1 MNTATN
7 ATEEL
12 VNREYKYGFVTEIET
27 DTVPRGLNK
36 DIVRLISAKKNEPS
50 FMLDWRLKAY
60 RHWEK
65 LEKSE
70 AEPKWAN
77 VHYPPIDYQDIVY
90 YAAPKQKKQLGS
102 MDEVD
107 ALLAERGFHVAK
119 KKTASRTSLFELAQY
134 TIDTTDGDATISVYR
149 FQDDAA
155 AAKFRDAVA
164 SGRRALTM
172 GHVVFVVPDTDD
184 AGSLFDRL
192 AAK

>member
-36 DIVRLISAKKNEPS
+36 EIVRLISAKKNEPS

-77 VHYPPIDYQDIVY
+77 VHYPPIDYQDLIY
-90 YAAPKQKKQLGS
+90 YSAPKTNSQLWALSFVPFPRRCRS
-102 MDEVD
+102 M
-107 ALLAERGFHVAK
+107 
-119 KKTASRTSLFELAQY
+119 
-134 TIDTTDGDATISVYR
+134 
-149 FQDDAA
+149 
-155 AAKFRDAVA
+155 
-164 SGRRALTM
+164 
-172 GHVVFVVPDTDD
+172 PCW
-184 AGSLFDRL
+184 
-192 AAK
+192 

>member
-12 VNREYKYGFVTEIET
+12 VNREYKYGFVTEIES

-77 VHYPPIDYQDIVY
+77 VHYPPIDYQDLIY
-90 YAAPKQKKQLGS
+90 YSAPKTNDRIKEPRRGRSRSCLKPTRSLGFLS
-102 MDEVD
+102 RSRSGSP
-107 ALLAERGFHVAK
+107 AWRSTRFL
-119 KKTASRTSLFELAQY
+119 TASRW
-134 TIDTTDGDATISVYR
+134 
-149 FQDDAA
+149 
-155 AAKFRDAVA
+155 
-164 SGRRALTM
+164 RRRSRKNSRAW
-172 GHVVFVVPDTDD
+172 GSSFVHFPKRCR
-184 AGSLFDRL
+184 SIRSW
-192 AAK
+192 